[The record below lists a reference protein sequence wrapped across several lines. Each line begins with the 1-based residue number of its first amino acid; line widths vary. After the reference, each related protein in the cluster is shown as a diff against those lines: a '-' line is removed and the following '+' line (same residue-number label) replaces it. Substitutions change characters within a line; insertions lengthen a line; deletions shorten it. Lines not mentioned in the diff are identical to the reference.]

1 MNSVLIIDDD
11 KELCTLMKKC
21 VEQENLSAVVAHGG
35 LEGLRLLEENKD
47 TCSLIILDVM
57 MPDMNGFQV
66 LQEIRKKNNV
76 PVLML
81 TAKSDEEDK
90 VSGLRLGA
98 DDYLTKPFG
107 INELMARVNSLI
119 RRYTTLNPV
128 AGSEAATMLLK
139 DMVID
144 KVNRTVTLQNL
155 PVELTGKEFD
165 LLVFLASNKG
175 RVFTKKQIYTQVWAE
190 EYAFD
195 DSNIMSFI
203 KDALMDI
210 KSGNL
215 NRRVLVRESDM
226 TKQICYDINE
236 IAMSSQSR
244 LIQQKQSEQAYKR
257 LMTSL
262 SHDVKT
268 PLASLV
274 GYLEAVESKMVTG
287 AEQEE
292 YIRVAAEKAHHLKE
306 FVTVLFE
313 WVKLDAGEQ
322 IFHFEL
328 CDLNELSRNI
338 MADWVPLLESHDLTY
353 EIEIPETEYM
363 TRVDSTAYTRILN
376 NLLQNILTHSVAS
389 QVSLTVTETEQQ
401 AKIVVADNGKGISV
415 SDLPHIF
422 ERMYQCDHSR
432 AAKGNG
438 LGLSIAKEL
447 VSVHKGTITAASI
460 PGAGTTFTIM
470 LPKAL

>member
-1 MNSVLIIDDD
+1 MDV
-11 KELCTLMKKC
+11 
-21 VEQENLSAVVAHGG
+21 NLY
-35 LEGLRLLEENKD
+35 LL
-47 TCSLIILDVM
+47 LAL
-57 MPDMNGFQV
+57 
-66 LQEIRKKNNV
+66 L
-76 PVLML
+76 
-81 TAKSDEEDK
+81 
-90 VSGLRLGA
+90 
-98 DDYLTKPFG
+98 
-107 INELMARVNSLI
+107 
-119 RRYTTLNPV
+119 
-128 AGSEAATMLLK
+128 AT
-139 DMVID
+139 
-144 KVNRTVTLQNL
+144 
-155 PVELTGKEFD
+155 
-165 LLVFLASNKG
+165 LLVIAYLLTRLH
-175 RVFTKKQIYTQVWAE
+175 RVRGQL
-190 EYAFD
+190 
-195 DSNIMSFI
+195 SLI

-401 AKIVVADNGKGISV
+401 AKIVVADNGKGISG
-415 SDLPHIF
+415 SDRPHIF
-422 ERMYQCDHSR
+422 ERMYHCDHSR

>member
-1 MNSVLIIDDD
+1 MDI
-11 KELCTLMKKC
+11 
-21 VEQENLSAVVAHGG
+21 NLY
-35 LEGLRLLEENKD
+35 LL
-47 TCSLIILDVM
+47 LAL
-57 MPDMNGFQV
+57 
-66 LQEIRKKNNV
+66 L
-76 PVLML
+76 
-81 TAKSDEEDK
+81 
-90 VSGLRLGA
+90 
-98 DDYLTKPFG
+98 
-107 INELMARVNSLI
+107 
-119 RRYTTLNPV
+119 
-128 AGSEAATMLLK
+128 AT
-139 DMVID
+139 
-144 KVNRTVTLQNL
+144 
-155 PVELTGKEFD
+155 
-165 LLVFLASNKG
+165 LLVIAYLLTRLH
-175 RVFTKKQIYTQVWAE
+175 RVRGQL
-190 EYAFD
+190 
-195 DSNIMSFI
+195 SLI

-274 GYLEAVESKMVTG
+274 GYLEAVESKMAG

-313 WVKLDAGEQ
+313 WVKLDAGDQ

>member
-1 MNSVLIIDDD
+1 MDV
-11 KELCTLMKKC
+11 
-21 VEQENLSAVVAHGG
+21 NLY
-35 LEGLRLLEENKD
+35 LL
-47 TCSLIILDVM
+47 LAL
-57 MPDMNGFQV
+57 
-66 LQEIRKKNNV
+66 L
-76 PVLML
+76 
-81 TAKSDEEDK
+81 
-90 VSGLRLGA
+90 
-98 DDYLTKPFG
+98 
-107 INELMARVNSLI
+107 
-119 RRYTTLNPV
+119 
-128 AGSEAATMLLK
+128 AT
-139 DMVID
+139 
-144 KVNRTVTLQNL
+144 
-155 PVELTGKEFD
+155 
-165 LLVFLASNKG
+165 LLVIAYLLTRLH
-175 RVFTKKQIYTQVWAE
+175 RVRGQL
-190 EYAFD
+190 
-195 DSNIMSFI
+195 SLI

-322 IFHFEL
+322 FFHFEL

-401 AKIVVADNGKGISV
+401 AKIVVADNGKGISA

-447 VSVHKGTITAASI
+447 VSVHKGTITAASV
-460 PGAGTTFTIM
+460 PGAGTTFIIM